1 MLKKAFAIL
10 MLLLLPAAVIH
21 AAQPAPPPAAKTP
34 AVQQPAQPSVRTPTP
49 PVVRVQEPRAS
60 RRTTIN
66 HRRTERR
73 INCTAD
79 SQLERTRDLQRQQD
93 ARRNNN

>member
-21 AAQPAPPPAAKTP
+21 AAQPAPPPAAKGP
-34 AVQQPAQPSVRTPTP
+34 SVQQPAQPPVRTPTP
-49 PVVRVQEPRAS
+49 PVRVQEPPAS

-66 HRRTERR
+66 HKRTERR
-73 INCTAD
+73 IDRTAD